1 MTMTVEMRPIDSIKI
16 EDRVRGSF
24 GDLRELVDSMRQR
37 GLINPITIESDG
49 TLIAGE
55 RRLRAARELGW
66 TEVAAHVWKE
76 DAAEELLAVEIE
88 ENTCRQQLTLT
99 EAEHA
104 WQRYRKLLGVPEGH
118 ERLRDAN
125 GDFMASPMAGPDSG
139 RAEKPSDVTAK
150 ATGYSSDTLRAVKEV
165 RETVEDKTQPESV
178 RDIAKQEYRK
188 LQKATSGAAPAL
200 DRVRQEKKKATQAS
214 MMPGQRLRSDEPKAP
229 PKRVDWRARLWDVV
243 GNGKTIRKTAEELEV
258 EQDTSDIPSE
268 EINAMRDRLQEQIRD
283 REYLRK
289 VLLNIKRG
297 R

>member
-1 MTMTVEMRPIDSIKI
+1 MTMTVEMRPIDSIKV

-37 GLINPITIESDG
+37 GLINPITIEPDG

-55 RRLRAARELGW
+55 RRLRAAQELGW
-66 TEVAAHVWKE
+66 TRIAAHVWKE
-76 DAAEELLAVEIE
+76 EAAEELLAIEIE
-88 ENTCRQQLTLT
+88 ENTCRQQLTPA
-99 EAEHA
+99 EAELG
-104 WQRYRKLLGVPEGH
+104 WQRRRDLLKPQVP
-118 ERLRDAN
+118 N
-125 GDFMASPMAGPDSG
+125 GRRPDQEKDLAQPGQDRSARRIDDMA
-139 RAEKPSDVTAK
+139 AK
-150 ATGYSSDTLRAVKEV
+150 AVGYGRETMRQVQEIRETAEDTSQPALV
-165 RETVEDKTQPESV
+165 RET
-178 RDIAKQEYRK
+178 AKQEYRK
-188 LQKATSGAAPAL
+188 LRDSVSPVQPAFE
-200 DRVRQEKKKATQAS
+200 RVRQEKRKATQAA

-258 EQDTSDIPSE
+258 EQDTSDVPNEDIS
-268 EINAMRDRLQEQIRD
+268 AMRDLLQEQIRD